1 LQSQFAKIMI
11 NKGFSYIGIIFL
23 FILSVLPF
31 SIIYFLAY
39 LLYYPLYYL
48 FRYRRP
54 VVRGNLLNSFPEKTL
69 SEIVKIEK
77 DFYRYLITLILEIIK
92 MSTISEFEIKK
103 RVKFINTE
111 LLQSYLDQGQSVLGS
126 SGHYG
131 NWEWGMIRFGILIK
145 QPKYVIYKPLRNRTF
160 DKWFFDMRSKFG
172 NTLIAMRQTL
182 RTLAN
187 TKDKPTVFLFAS
199 DQTPLKEES
208 HYWIDFLNQPTAVLL
223 GLEKIALQTN
233 RPVFYFKT
241 RVVKRGYYEIDCVP
255 LCLNPAQSVEHEITD
270 KNFKFLEDLI
280 NNQPA
285 YWLWSHRRWKHK
297 PI

>member
-1 LQSQFAKIMI
+1 MI
-11 NKGFSYIGIIFL
+11 NKGFSYIGIFFL

-31 SIIYFLAY
+31 PMLYLLAY

-48 FRYRRP
+48 FGYRRKI
-54 VVRGNLLNSFPEKTL
+54 VRENLLNSFPEKKL
-69 SEIVKIEK
+69 SEIIKIEK
-77 DFYRYLITLILEIIK
+77 DFYKYLITLILEIIK
-92 MSTISEFEIKK
+92 MSSISEPEIKK

-131 NWEWGMIRFGILIK
+131 NWEWGMIRFGLLIK
-145 QPKYVIYKPLRNRTF
+145 EPKYVIYKPLSNLSF
-160 DKWFFDMRSKFG
+160 DKWFLDMRSRFG
-172 NTLIAMRQTL
+172 NTLVSMRQTL
-182 RTLAN
+182 RMLAG
-187 TKDKPTVFLFAS
+187 TKNMVTVFLFAS

-208 HYWIDFLNQPTAVLL
+208 NYWINFLNQPTAVLL

-241 RVVKRGYYEIDCVP
+241 KIIKRGYYEIDCVP
-255 LCLNPAQSVEHEITD
+255 LCLNPAQSIDHEITD
-270 KNFKFLEDLI
+270 LNFKFLEDLI
-280 NNQPA
+280 KDQPA

-297 PI
+297 PIE